1 MTNNYILRRLR
12 YTFDF
17 SDSKM
22 IALFGL
28 ADHTVTR
35 EDISAWLKKDEDPA
49 LVRLTDNEF
58 ALFLNGFIVEKRG
71 KKDGPAPVAEHQ
83 INNNIILRKLKI
95 ALNFIDEDILDAM
108 RSVNFIMGKPE
119 LTALF
124 RKPGHRSYRECQDQ
138 ILRNFLKGIEI
149 KFRKDSRDTRGEN
162 TEESIKVSATPDK
175 TQMAINREAR
185 EIHNEKHGPNTDIV
199 KGGKITPS
207 DDKQKEKPS
216 HENKS
221 SENKPEAPKPTEAKK
236 GGFQWQPIKK

>member
-1 MTNNYILRRLR
+1 VTNNYILRRLR

-22 IALFGL
+22 IALFAL

-35 EDISAWLKKDEDPA
+35 EDISAWLKKDDDPA

-58 ALFLNGFIVEKRG
+58 ALFLNGFIVDKRG

-83 INNNIILRKLKI
+83 INNNIIFRKLKI

-108 RSVNFIMGKPE
+108 KSVNFIMGKPE

-138 ILRNFLKGIEI
+138 ILRNFLKGVEI
-149 KFRKDSRDTRGEN
+149 KFREDSRDTRGDD

-185 EIHNEKHGPNTDIV
+185 EIHNEEHGPNNDIV

-207 DDKQKEKPS
+207 HDKPKDSKPQES
-216 HENKS
+216 KPIESKQ
-221 SENKPEAPKPTEAKK
+221 EEAKPEDAKK
-236 GGFQWQPIKK
+236 GSFQWQPIKK